1 MKKTFAFISGVVFTA
16 ALIITCG
23 GGGKVPAPDSGTGAQ
38 YSPDTG
44 FLDPG
49 SLNPGSPET
58 GLLDGFTQH
67 DFSVGVGDVMAQG
80 QPATT
85 TNWSYGYI
93 DGLVGVIAFVGT
105 PAVDCSSCS
114 AHSLAVI
121 MCCASIAGAS
131 GWELI
136 AMPTGGAYSA
146 AYAIFKR
153 PR

>member
-44 FLDPG
+44 F
-49 SLNPGSPET
+49 SNSGSPET
-58 GLLDGFTQH
+58 GLLDGFVPR
-67 DFSVGVGDVMAQG
+67 DLGVGDVMAQG
-80 QPATT
+80 QPATV

-93 DGLVGVIAFVGT
+93 DGVALIKFVGT
-105 PAVDCSSCS
+105 PAVDCSSCVQGN
-114 AHSLAVI
+114 LAGF
-121 MCCASIAGAS
+121 MCCANIAGAS

-136 AMPTGGAYSA
+136 AMPTAGTGFTAYV
-146 AYAIFKR
+146 IFKR
-153 PR
+153 SK